1 MDLRKVDL
9 NLLVVFEALC
19 NARGVTR
26 AAEALGLS
34 QPATSA
40 ALARLRV
47 LFGDPLF
54 VKTGQVMQPT
64 PRALE
69 LSVPVSRLMST
80 LREDVLKVATFDASH
95 TTKTFDLIAP
105 DIAEVLLLP
114 RLLAAL
120 RRAAPLAKIRLRSMP
135 RRATAVALESG
146 DAELALGYLPDLQ
159 KGSFFQQRLF
169 QHRYV
174 CIVRRD
180 HPAIGARLTLKAYLA
195 GEHVVVRPEGR
206 EHLVEQFLS
215 TQRLDRKVVLEVS
228 HFMSLLTVVAESDL
242 LATIPLDLAQ
252 FFVAHGKVRI
262 IEAPVKAPEV
272 QVHQFWHQRLHK
284 DAANQWLRK
293 LVHDTLRA

>member
-1 MDLRKVDL
+1 MDLRKIDL
-9 NLLVVFEALC
+9 NLLVVFDALF

-40 ALARLRV
+40 ALSRLRN

-54 VKTGQVMQPT
+54 VKTGPLMQPT

-69 LSVPVSRLMST
+69 LSVAVGHLLTM
-80 LREDVLKVATFDASH
+80 LREDVLKVSSFDAAR
-95 TTKTFDLIAP
+95 TTKRFDIIAP

-114 RLLAAL
+114 RLLTCL
-120 RRAAPLAKIRLRSMP
+120 RQAAPLAKIRWRSLP
-135 RRATAVALESG
+135 RRATAEALESG
-146 DAELALGYLPDLQ
+146 HAELALGYLPDLQ

-180 HPAIGARLTLKAYLA
+180 HAEIGDRLTLKQYLA
-195 GEHVVVRPEGR
+195 AEHVVVRPEGR

-215 TQRLDRKVVLEVS
+215 TQRLDRRVVVEVS
-228 HFMSLLTVVAESDL
+228 HFMSLLAVVTASQLVATV
-242 LATIPLDLAQ
+242 PLDLAQ
-252 FFVAHGKVRI
+252 FFVSHGNVRI

-272 QVHQFWHQRLHK
+272 HVHQFWHQRLHR
-284 DAANQWLRK
+284 DAASQWLRK